1 MASEQLAQLK
11 SLCGKIQNLSISDVH
26 AKALEGLVKES
37 IVTISGLQ
45 TKDFVTETRRKAALR
60 SLESELPRYLEGY
73 WTSQDPL
80 HRISQLSKARE
91 EAHHLVSTLLTTLRR

>member
-11 SLCGKIQNLSISDVH
+11 SLCEKIQNLSISDVH

-45 TKDFVTETRRKAALR
+45 TKDYVTETRRKAALR

-73 WTSQDPL
+73 WSSQDPL

-91 EAHHLVSTLLTTLRR
+91 EAHHLVATLLTTLRR